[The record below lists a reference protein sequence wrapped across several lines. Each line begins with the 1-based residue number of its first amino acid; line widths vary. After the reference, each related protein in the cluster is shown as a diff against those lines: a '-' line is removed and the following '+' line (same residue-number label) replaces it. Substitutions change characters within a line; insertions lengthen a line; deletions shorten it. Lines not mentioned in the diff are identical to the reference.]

1 MKARAIRK
9 DATPA
14 ALIGRV
20 LCHDVRDADRKVAA
34 PKGALIDE
42 ALARTLLA
50 LPWEELH
57 VIEVE
62 AGDLLEEPAGKRLAA
77 AVVGE
82 GVEVKAYSEGKW
94 SLVASRRGL
103 FRVRTD
109 RLRGVNALEGICV
122 YTLYD
127 GLPVEPGEVVA
138 RCKITPLVI
147 AGSTIETIER
157 LAAEAKGLLT
167 VDAFQALTIGAVARE
182 GLDEKQRARFE
193 KSLHAKVAWFGAR
206 LLPVRYAGPAVEED
220 RQEPRAEP
228 GDLRVERLLEPGALL
243 LVRSEEHTSEL

>member
-1 MKARAIRK
+1 MKPRAIRK
-9 DATPA
+9 NATPA

-20 LCHDVRDADRKVAA
+20 LCHDVRDAGRKVAA

-57 VIEVE
+57 VIEIE
-62 AGDLLEEPAGKRLAA
+62 AGDMPEEPAGKRLAA

-94 SLVASRRGL
+94 SLIASRRGL

-109 RLRGVNALEGICV
+109 RLRGVNALDGIGV

-127 GLPVEPGEVVA
+127 GLPVGAGGGVA
-138 RCKITPLVI
+138 R
-147 AGSTIETIER
+147 GE
-157 LAAEAKGLLT
+157 
-167 VDAFQALTIGAVARE
+167 DAT
-182 GLDEKQRARFE
+182 
-193 KSLHAKVAWFGAR
+193 
-206 LLPVRYAGPAVEED
+206 
-220 RQEPRAEP
+220 
-228 GDLRVERLLEPGALL
+228 
-243 LVRSEEHTSEL
+243 